1 MNLRIILGSL
11 LAVAVVLGVATYQ
24 TIRWAEGPAIPAEE
38 HPPSKVV
45 EILDGWTFQ
54 HVAALLEQEGLIKSR
69 LFFVLV
75 GKLQSA
81 DRKVRAGE
89 YELNP
94 AMVPAD
100 ILSTLLNGHVLLHPL
115 TIPEGL
121 TIAQIA
127 DVASLGGLTDRADFL
142 RLAKDREFIA
152 SLGIKAET
160 LEGYLYPDTYKF
172 PRGVKARE
180 VLVAMVQ
187 QLRQVV
193 GPDLLTRMQ
202 ELKMTM
208 HEVLTLASVIE
219 KETGSVGERP
229 EISAVFHNR
238 LKKHIPLQ
246 SDPTVIYG
254 LTAFDG
260 NLHKKD
266 LSSLSPY
273 NTYRVQGLPPG
284 PIASP
289 GIQAIRATLYPSDS
303 RSLYFVSRNDGTH
316 QFSGTLIEH
325 NKAVEKYQKRPVRRG
340 PHSQTSIAP
349 RQGRFSTK
357 NECRES
363 CLTGTYRIS

>member
-1 MNLRIILGSL
+1 M
-11 LAVAVVLGVATYQ
+11 VALGVAAYQ
-24 TIRWAEGPAIPAEE
+24 TIRWAEGPVIPAQE
-38 HPPSKVV
+38 HPPSKVIV
-45 EILDGWTFQ
+45 IPDGSTFQ
-54 HVAALLEQEGLIKSR
+54 YVASLLEREGLIKSR
-69 LFFVLV
+69 AVFVLL
-75 GKLQSA
+75 GKSQSA
-81 DRKVRAGE
+81 DRKVHAGE

-94 AMVPAD
+94 GMTPAE
-100 ILSTLLNGHVLLHPL
+100 ILSKLLNGQVLLHPL

-127 DVASLGGLTDRADFL
+127 DVASEQGLTDPAEFL
-142 RLAKDREFIA
+142 RLANDRAFIA

-160 LEGYLYPDTYKF
+160 LEGYLYPNTYKF
-172 PRGVKARE
+172 PRPIKARE
-180 VLVAMVQ
+180 LLEAMVE

-193 GPDLLTRMQ
+193 GPDLLARMQ

-219 KETGSVGERP
+219 KETGSGGERP

-254 LTAFDG
+254 LPAFDG

-266 LSSLSPY
+266 LSSPSPY

-284 PIASP
+284 PIANP

-303 RSLYFVSRNDGTH
+303 HSLYFVSRNDGTH
-316 QFSGTLIEH
+316 QFSATLIEH
-325 NKAVEKYQKRPVRRG
+325 NKAVEKYQKRPFRRA
-340 PHSQTSIAP
+340 SL
-349 RQGRFSTK
+349 R
-357 NECRES
+357 
-363 CLTGTYRIS
+363 

>member
-1 MNLRIILGSL
+1 M
-11 LAVAVVLGVATYQ
+11 VALGVAAYQ
-24 TIRWAEGPAIPAEE
+24 TIRWAEGPAIPTQE

-45 EILDGWTFQ
+45 VIPNGSTFQ
-54 HVAALLEQEGLIKSR
+54 DVAALLERERLIKNRSV
-69 LFFVLV
+69 FVLFA
-75 GKLQSA
+75 KSQSA
-81 DRKVRAGE
+81 DRKIRAGE

-94 AMVPAD
+94 GMTPAE
-100 ILSTLLNGHVLLHPL
+100 ILSELLNGHVLLHPL

-121 TIAQIA
+121 TIGQIA
-127 DVASLGGLTDRADFL
+127 DLAAQDGLTDRAEFL

-172 PRGVKARE
+172 PHPTKARE
-180 VLVAMVQ
+180 VLVAMVE

-193 GPDLLTRMQ
+193 RPDLLARMQ
-202 ELKMTM
+202 DLKMTM
-208 HEVLTLASVIE
+208 HEMLTLASVIE
-219 KETGSVGERP
+219 KETGSGGERP

-254 LTAFDG
+254 LPAFDG

-266 LSSLSPY
+266 LSNPSPY

-284 PIASP
+284 PIANP
-289 GIQAIRATLYPSDS
+289 GIQAIRAALYPSDS

-316 QFSGTLIEH
+316 QFSRTLIEH
-325 NKAVEKYQKRPVRRG
+325 NQAVEKYQKRPFRRA
-340 PHSQTSIAP
+340 SLP
-349 RQGRFSTK
+349 RM
-357 NECRES
+357 
-363 CLTGTYRIS
+363 

>member
-1 MNLRIILGSL
+1 MVALG
-11 LAVAVVLGVATYQ
+11 AAAYQ
-24 TIRWAEGPAIPAEE
+24 AIRWAEGPAIPPEA

-45 EILDGWTFQ
+45 VIPDGSTFQ
-54 HVAALLEQEGLIKSR
+54 HVATLLEREGLIKSGFSFI
-69 LFFVLV
+69 LF
-75 GKLQSA
+75 GKFQSA
-81 DRKVRAGE
+81 DRKVHAGE
-89 YELNP
+89 YELNAGMTP
-94 AMVPAD
+94 AE
-100 ILSTLLNGHVLLHPL
+100 ILAILLNGQVVLHSL

-121 TIAQIA
+121 TLVQITDLAAQ
-127 DVASLGGLTDRADFL
+127 DGLTDRAEFL
-142 RLAKDREFIA
+142 RLAKDRTFIA

-172 PRGVKARE
+172 PRAVKARD
-180 VLVAMVQ
+180 VLVTMVE
-187 QLRQVV
+187 QLKQMV
-193 GPDLLTRMQ
+193 GPDLLARMQ

-219 KETGSVGERP
+219 KETGSGDERP

-254 LTAFDG
+254 LPEFDG

-266 LSSLSPY
+266 LSSPSPY

-289 GIQAIRATLYPSDS
+289 GIQAIRATLYPSNS
-303 RSLYFVSRNDGTH
+303 SFLYFVSRNDGTH
-316 QFSGTLIEH
+316 QFSATLIEH

-340 PHSQTSIAP
+340 SHSQTSVVP
-349 RQGRFSTK
+349 REGIVAHKKGVS
-357 NECRES
+357 
-363 CLTGTYRIS
+363 

>member
-1 MNLRIILGSL
+1 M
-11 LAVAVVLGVATYQ
+11 VVLGVAAYQ
-24 TIRWAEGPAIPAEE
+24 TIRWAEGPAIPTQE

-45 EILDGWTFQ
+45 VIPNGSTFQ
-54 HVAALLEQEGLIKSR
+54 HVAALLESEGLIKNR
-69 LFFVLV
+69 AVFVLFA
-75 GKLQSA
+75 KSQSA
-81 DRKVRAGE
+81 DRKIRAGE

-94 AMVPAD
+94 GMTPAE
-100 ILSTLLNGHVLLHPL
+100 ILSEMLNGHVLLHPL

-121 TIAQIA
+121 TIGQIA
-127 DVASLGGLTDRADFL
+127 DLAAQDGLTDRAEFL

-172 PRGVKARE
+172 PHPTKARE
-180 VLVAMVQ
+180 VLVAMVE

-193 GPDLLTRMQ
+193 RPDLLARMQ
-202 ELKMTM
+202 DLKMTM
-208 HEVLTLASVIE
+208 HEMLTLASVIE
-219 KETGSVGERP
+219 KETGSGGERP

-254 LTAFDG
+254 LPAFDG

-266 LSSLSPY
+266 LSNPSPY

-284 PIASP
+284 PIANP

-316 QFSGTLIEH
+316 QFSRTLIEH
-325 NKAVEKYQKRPVRRG
+325 NQAVEKYQKRPFRRA
-340 PHSQTSIAP
+340 SLP
-349 RQGRFSTK
+349 RM
-357 NECRES
+357 
-363 CLTGTYRIS
+363 

>member
-1 MNLRIILGSL
+1 MSLRIILGSL
-11 LAVAVVLGVATYQ
+11 LVVTVALGVAAYQ
-24 TIRWAEGPAIPAEE
+24 TIRWAEGPAIPTET

-45 EILDGWTFQ
+45 VIPDGSTFQ
-54 HVAALLEQEGLIKSR
+54 QVAALLEREGLIKNRFSFI
-69 LFFVLV
+69 LF
-75 GKLQSA
+75 GKSQSA

-94 AMVPAD
+94 GMTPAEILAM
-100 ILSTLLNGHVLLHPL
+100 LLNGHVLLHPL

-121 TIAQIA
+121 TIVQIA
-127 DVASLGGLTDRADFL
+127 EVVSQQGLADRVEFL

-180 VLVAMVQ
+180 VLAAMVE
-187 QLRQVV
+187 QLREVV
-193 GPDLLTRMQ
+193 SPDLLARMQ
-202 ELKMTM
+202 ERKMTM

-219 KETGSVGERP
+219 KETGSGSERP

-238 LKKHIPLQ
+238 LKKRIPLQ

-254 LTAFDG
+254 LPAFDG
-260 NLHKKD
+260 NIHKKD
-266 LSSLSPY
+266 LSSPSPY

-284 PIASP
+284 PIANP

-303 RSLYFVSRNDGTH
+303 RSLYFVSKNDGTH
-316 QFSGTLIEH
+316 QFSATLIEH
-325 NKAVEKYQKRPVRRG
+325 NKAVEKYQKRPFRRG
-340 PHSQTSIAP
+340 TRSSQTSIVPGEGALADKE
-349 RQGRFSTK
+349 GVS
-357 NECRES
+357 
-363 CLTGTYRIS
+363 

>member
-1 MNLRIILGSL
+1 M
-11 LAVAVVLGVATYQ
+11 VALGVAAYQ
-24 TIRWAEGPAIPAEE
+24 TIRWAEGPVIPAQE

-45 EILDGWTFQ
+45 VIPDGSTFQ
-54 HVAALLEQEGLIKSR
+54 HVASLLEREGLIKSR
-69 LFFVLV
+69 SVFVLL
-75 GKLQSA
+75 GKSQSV
-81 DRKVRAGE
+81 DRKVHAGE

-94 AMVPAD
+94 GMTPAE
-100 ILSTLLNGHVLLHPL
+100 ILSKLLNGQVLLHPL

-127 DVASLGGLTDRADFL
+127 DVVSQQGLTDRAEFL
-142 RLAKDREFIA
+142 RLAKDRTFIA

-160 LEGYLYPDTYKF
+160 LEGYLYPNTYKF
-172 PRGVKARE
+172 PRPIKARE
-180 VLVAMVQ
+180 LLEAMVE

-193 GPDLLTRMQ
+193 GPDLLARMQ

-219 KETGSVGERP
+219 KETGSGGERP

-254 LTAFDG
+254 LPAFDG

-266 LSSLSPY
+266 LSSPSPY

-284 PIASP
+284 PIANP

-303 RSLYFVSRNDGTH
+303 HSLYFVSRNDGTH
-316 QFSGTLIEH
+316 QFSATLIEH
-325 NKAVEKYQKRPVRRG
+325 NKAVEKYQKRPFRRA
-340 PHSQTSIAP
+340 SL
-349 RQGRFSTK
+349 R
-357 NECRES
+357 
-363 CLTGTYRIS
+363 

>member
-1 MNLRIILGSL
+1 MNLRTVVGFL
-11 LAVAVVLGVATYQ
+11 LVAMVALGVAAYQ
-24 TIRWAEGPAIPAEE
+24 TIRWAEGPVIPAQE

-45 EILDGWTFQ
+45 VIPDGSTFQ
-54 HVAALLEQEGLIKSR
+54 HVASLLEREGLIKSR
-69 LFFVLV
+69 SVFVLL
-75 GKLQSA
+75 GKSQSV
-81 DRKVRAGE
+81 DRKVHAGE

-94 AMVPAD
+94 GMTPAE
-100 ILSTLLNGHVLLHPL
+100 ILSKLLNGQVLLHPL

-127 DVASLGGLTDRADFL
+127 DVVSQQGLTDRAEFL
-142 RLAKDREFIA
+142 RLAKDRTFIA

-172 PRGVKARE
+172 PRPIKARE
-180 VLVAMVQ
+180 VLVAMVE
-187 QLRQVV
+187 QLRQAV
-193 GPDLLTRMQ
+193 GPDLLARMQ

-208 HEVLTLASVIE
+208 HEALTLASVIE
-219 KETGSVGERP
+219 KETGSGGERP

-254 LTAFDG
+254 LPAFDG

-266 LSSLSPY
+266 LSSPSPY
-273 NTYRVQGLPPG
+273 NTYRVRGLPPG
-284 PIASP
+284 PIANP

-316 QFSGTLIEH
+316 QFSATLIEH
-325 NKAVEKYQKRPVRRG
+325 NRAVEKYQKRPFRRA
-340 PHSQTSIAP
+340 STP
-349 RQGRFSTK
+349 RT
-357 NECRES
+357 
-363 CLTGTYRIS
+363 